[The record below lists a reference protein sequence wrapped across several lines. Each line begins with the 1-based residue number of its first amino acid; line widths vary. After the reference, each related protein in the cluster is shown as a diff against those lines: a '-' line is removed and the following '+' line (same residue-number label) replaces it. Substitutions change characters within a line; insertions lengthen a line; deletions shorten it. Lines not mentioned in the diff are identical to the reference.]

1 MEREKLTELLYQA
14 LETEKGGVEVYEA
27 ALRCAVNEDL
37 KEEWGEYLDQT
48 KHHVEVLT
56 GVLET
61 FQLEPDRRTRGA
73 EIVAMKAQ
81 GLVKAIEKA
90 QEDLEP
96 AGAQLVAV
104 ECVVDAETKDHLD
117 WELLGEAAKELEG
130 EEAEALQKAVE
141 EVEEEED
148 EHLYHTM
155 GWSRELW
162 LESLGLPAV
171 LPPPEEK
178 KHATTAV
185 AAARAKQRRR
195 LMTGGRRH
203 APGKKRTARA

>member
-37 KEEWGEYLDQT
+37 KDEWGKYLDQT
-48 KHHVEVLT
+48 KHHVEIMT
-56 GVLET
+56 GVLEG

-73 EIVAMKAQ
+73 EIVALKAQ
-81 GLVKAIEKA
+81 ALVRAMEKA

-96 AGAQLVAV
+96 AGAQLVAA
-104 ECVVDAETKDHLD
+104 ECVVEAETKDHLN
-117 WELLGEAAKELEG
+117 WELLGEAAKKLEG
-130 EEAEALQKAVE
+130 EEAKLLKKAVD
-141 EVEEEED
+141 EVENEED
-148 EHLYHTM
+148 EHLYHSM

-162 LESLGLPAV
+162 MEHLGLPAV

-178 KHATTAV
+178 KHAVTAI
-185 AAARAKQRRR
+185 AAARAKQQRGT
-195 LMTGGRRH
+195 MTGGRRH
-203 APGKKRTARA
+203 ASGKRRTARA